1 MAARYRRASSRPTT
15 SAMASTPE
23 ACLQLYFTALHDCD
37 GDAFDAMFHACG
49 KLLGLDPDGSVV
61 SRDHGAFRA
70 GALTRGASPE
80 LRRHDRVLCTR
91 ALGDSL
97 CAAKVQ
103 IALPAAPTSPT
114 PTTQPVLYTDF
125 VAMLRDGATWKI
137 VAKVYA
143 SGALA
148 DGGFAGA
155 VAPDAAAAVAEAAWG
170 RYVGSNR
177 RADGAGMA
185 RVFHPEARLT
195 FATDDGVRCIPS
207 DDFVD
212 MVQHRWASP
221 DHKPFSHLR
230 KDPRASARDSLRAV
244 DFAGP
249 DVAMVELDVGM
260 PPKLFSDVLF
270 LLRARRPPPG
280 RPGGAPGW
288 WIVAKSSIYAPFLEH
303 LEAEDARPPEASSS
317 SLRARAAK
325 LLARA
330 DRPPPPPP

>member
-1 MAARYRRASSRPTT
+1 
-15 SAMASTPE
+15 MASTPE

-37 GDAFDAMFHACG
+37 GDAFDAMFHPCG

-80 LRRHDRVLCTR
+80 LRRHDRILCTR

-97 CAAKVQ
+97 CTAKVQ

-155 VAPDAAAAVAEAAWG
+155 VAPDAAS
-170 RYVGSNR
+170 R
-177 RADGAGMA
+177 
-185 RVFHPEARLT
+185 
-195 FATDDGVRCIPS
+195 
-207 DDFVD
+207 
-212 MVQHRWASP
+212 
-221 DHKPFSHLR
+221 
-230 KDPRASARDSLRAV
+230 
-244 DFAGP
+244 
-249 DVAMVELDVGM
+249 
-260 PPKLFSDVLF
+260 
-270 LLRARRPPPG
+270 
-280 RPGGAPGW
+280 
-288 WIVAKSSIYAPFLEH
+288 
-303 LEAEDARPPEASSS
+303 ASSS
-317 SLRARAAK
+317 ASKAPKRCTGRDRKGRSRRYHRSLSDTCTRRSQSRRIRSRCRTRLPWSHHWSAR
-325 LLARA
+325 
-330 DRPPPPPP
+330 